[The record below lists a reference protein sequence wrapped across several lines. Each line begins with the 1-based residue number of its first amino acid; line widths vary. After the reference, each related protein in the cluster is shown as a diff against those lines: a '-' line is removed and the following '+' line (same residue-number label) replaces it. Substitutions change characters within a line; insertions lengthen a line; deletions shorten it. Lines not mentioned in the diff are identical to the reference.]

1 MIMVVLTAVCCL
13 TLGCGPSGRDL
24 SDGQWLDL
32 HSEVQRERNDMQ
44 AERAEFARQRDLLEA
59 DRRQWDNRQRSE
71 PVIAAAISSV
81 ALIACCSLPL
91 ILMIIL
97 IWPRPTEPADQV
109 VSELLI
115 DDMVHRADRP
125 HREFKRVEPPDDA
138 PRLKGPPKD

>member
-1 MIMVVLTAVCCL
+1 MILVVLTAICCL
-13 TLGCGPSGRDL
+13 ALGCGPSGRDL
-24 SDGQWLDL
+24 SDRQWLDL

-71 PVIAAAISSV
+71 PIIAAAISSV

-91 ILMIIL
+91 ILMTIL

-115 DDMVHRADRP
+115 DDMVHQADRP
-125 HREFKRVEPPDDA
+125 HRELKRVEPPDDA
-138 PRLKGPPKD
+138 PRLKAPPTG